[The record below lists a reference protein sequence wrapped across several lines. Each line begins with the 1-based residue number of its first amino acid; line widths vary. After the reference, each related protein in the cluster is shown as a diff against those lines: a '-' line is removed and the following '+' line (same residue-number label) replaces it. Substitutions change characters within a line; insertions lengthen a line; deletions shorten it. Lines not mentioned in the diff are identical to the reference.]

1 VAAVASAASEGGAG
15 AGAEGGGD
23 VYMAPQPLEEG
34 VRKHTISIFV
44 ADESG
49 IINRIAGVFSRRGA
63 NIESLAVGLNIDK
76 AVFTVVVAG
85 DDSSISNLC
94 KQISKLV
101 KVRVVEDI
109 TNDTRVDRELLLV
122 KVAAGPGERTEVMQL
137 AEVFRGRVVDTADNE
152 TTVCVS
158 GDPGKTYAFEK
169 AMSKF
174 GVVAVA
180 RTGKIALQR
189 GAGVLSP
196 TEQLPLE
203 KTSQSVSAT
212 TQQRATTAAEAGQQV
227 DEDDVYGSSTYST
240 KVWDVNYL
248 LDSRSMGI
256 EADQMP
262 AADDGK
268 PHRRT
273 LSLLVNDVP
282 GVLGQVTGVFA
293 RRGYNLQS
301 LAVGSAEKPGLS
313 RITLVVPGTSD
324 SIEKLKKQVL
334 RLIEVE
340 EVTDVTNVPHITR
353 ELMLM
358 KVKCSP
364 KTRSEILD
372 IARIFRASIVDAGPH
387 SVIIEAQGREGKMV
401 AMQDVLRPYG
411 IVEVARTGRIV
422 LTRGFGVDT
431 SFLDANQVQKLF

>member
-1 VAAVASAASEGGAG
+1 MAILWD
-15 AGAEGGGD
+15 GAEGLEGLGAGTDGGD

-63 NIESLAVGLNIDK
+63 NIESLAVGLNVDK
-76 AVFTVVVAG
+76 AMFTVVVAG
-85 DDSSISNLC
+85 DDSSIANLC

-101 KVRVVEDI
+101 KVRVVQDI

-137 AEVFRGRVVDTADNE
+137 ADVFRGRVVDTGDNE

-169 AMSKF
+169 TMEKF
-174 GVVAVA
+174 GVMSVA

-189 GAGVLSP
+189 GVGVLSP

-203 KTSQSVSAT
+203 KRAAAT
-212 TQQRATTAAEAGQQV
+212 ASRPAALDEVEQ
-227 DEDDVYGSSTYST
+227 DEDDVYGSSAYDNE
-240 KVWDVNYL
+240 VWDVNYL
-248 LDSRSMGI
+248 LDSRNLGVDPN
-256 EADQMP
+256 EGGTP
-262 AADDGK
+262 DDGR
-268 PHRRT
+268 PQRRT

-313 RITLVVPGTSD
+313 RITLVVPGTLEAV
-324 SIEKLKKQVL
+324 EKLKKQVL

-340 EVTDVTNVPHITR
+340 DVSDVTNVPHITR
-353 ELMLM
+353 ELMLL
-358 KVKCSP
+358 KVKWNNE
-364 KTRSEILD
+364 TRSQIVD
-372 IARIFRASIVDAGPH
+372 IASVFRASIVDAGPH

-401 AMQDVLRPYG
+401 AMQEVLRPFG
-411 IVEVARTGRIV
+411 IIEVARTGRIV
-422 LTRGFGVDT
+422 LPRGFGVNT
-431 SFLDANQVQKLF
+431 SSLDAYQTQKLF

>member
-1 VAAVASAASEGGAG
+1 
-15 AGAEGGGD
+15 
-23 VYMAPQPLEEG
+23 MAPQPLEDG

-76 AVFTVVVAG
+76 AMFTVVVAG

-137 AEVFRGRVVDTADNE
+137 ADVFRGRVVDTADTE

-169 AMSKF
+169 AMEKF
-174 GVVAVA
+174 GVMSVA

-203 KTSQSVSAT
+203 KRAAAT
-212 TQQRATTAAEAGQQV
+212 ASRPAALGDGEIQQ
-227 DEDDVYGSSTYST
+227 DEDDVYGSSTYNND
-240 KVWDVNYL
+240 VWDVNYL
-248 LDSRSMGI
+248 LDSRNLGVDPNQSQ
-256 EADQMP
+256 AP
-262 AADDGK
+262 DDGR
-268 PHRRT
+268 PQRRT

-313 RITLVVPGTSD
+313 RITLVVPGTLEAV
-324 SIEKLKKQVL
+324 EKLKKQVL

-340 EVTDVTNVPHITR
+340 DVSDVTNVPHITR
-353 ELMLM
+353 ELMLL
-358 KVKCSP
+358 KVKCTSA
-364 KTRSEILD
+364 TRSEIVD
-372 IARIFRASIVDAGPH
+372 IAAMFRASVVDAGLH

-401 AMQDVLRPYG
+401 AMQEVLRPYG

-422 LTRGFGVDT
+422 LPRGFGVDT
-431 SFLDANQVQKLF
+431 SSLDAYQVQKLF